1 MTNLIVEVSKYL
13 MILLMAVYT
22 YANFRY
28 FSLKDMGRK
37 QRVCAGQN
45 RAMYAIHFLAYAVM
59 YLKTENDGVRL
70 MLIAFYVAQVVF
82 FLCYIYLYRFLYRNV
97 SRLLVNNTC
106 MLLCVGFIMLSRLSL
121 DKGLDK
127 AVRQYVIVVISACLA
142 WAIPISWNGY
152 GSFISFSGCMQGWG
166 SWFSLP
172 YMRLE
177 MKASAH
183 SCP

>member
-28 FSLKDMGRK
+28 FSLKDVGRK
-37 QRVCAGQN
+37 QRVCGGQN
-45 RAMYAIHFLAYAVM
+45 RAMFAIHFLAYVVM
-59 YLKTENDGVRL
+59 YLKTGNEGVKL
-70 MLIAFYVAQVVF
+70 MLIAFYAAQVVF

-106 MLLCVGFIMLSRLSL
+106 MLLCVGFIMLTRLSL

-127 AVRQYVIVVISACLA
+127 AVRQYIIVVISACLA
-142 WAIPISWNGY
+142 WSYLILWNGC
-152 GSFISFSGCMQGWG
+152 GSFISFSGCTRDWG
-166 SWFSLP
+166 SWSSSSCML
-172 YMRLE
+172 LE